1 MLTEFEFNKIIEA
14 LGHAERNAH
23 PLNREMWQRVAERAK
38 EELPLLMASTREH
51 PSASC
56 RCEDKPACGCD
67 ADVYQPADSVYD
79 RNDPNN
85 YDPEEHFAGMEQ
97 QELQREACS
106 ICSTYFDDD
115 DNEDDEVQGFHAECA
130 ESQA

>member
-1 MLTEFEFNKIIEA
+1 MLSEYDYNKIIEA

-23 PLNREMWQRVAERAK
+23 PLNRETWQRVAERAK
-38 EELPLLMASTREH
+38 EELPLLMAST
-51 PSASC
+51 SATC

-67 ADVYQPADSVYD
+67 ADVYQPAEQTD
-79 RNDPNN
+79 N
-85 YDPEEHFAGMEQ
+85 YDPESHFGRMEQ

-115 DNEDDEVQGFHAECA
+115 DNEDDEVQGFHASCA
-130 ESQA
+130 EDQG